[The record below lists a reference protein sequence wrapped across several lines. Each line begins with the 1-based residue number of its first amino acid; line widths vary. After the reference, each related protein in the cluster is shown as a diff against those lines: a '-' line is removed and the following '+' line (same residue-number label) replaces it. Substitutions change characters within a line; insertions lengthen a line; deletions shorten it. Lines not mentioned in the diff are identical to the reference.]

1 MAEIE
6 ESLSANFPSEFDN
19 PKDKKKDQWGLKYAQ
34 AAWDSARSTGNSF
47 FDNNRERWIR
57 NEKFAEGTHDVDA
70 YKKRAIPSETEWVEL
85 DYSVGTPAP
94 KMIRIVDARI
104 LDHPYTPSVRMGD
117 SFVQTKMDK
126 KKNEILGK
134 MAMKNMLIKL
144 KNEGVIPEGIN
155 PKKLADIPTD
165 EEDIEMYMNQN
176 FSVLEAV
183 VLKKLMRSSFKN
195 NNIKQHEKLL
205 VKDLVR
211 KKMSVLYCCIDED
224 YRFKVRHVDPIKLVT
239 SYCENEDYSDW
250 KYVGHWEDITISKLR
265 EMGGDKFTDKE
276 YFEIA
281 KSAPDYFG
289 NGIFA
294 FGYESYYDLPDN
306 LRTEMEGLKIR
317 LFYFETLQSDK
328 KVYKEKQGDDGY
340 IFFDEKSSDYTNES
354 NDPNQKVSSGYLN
367 KIYEGVWIV
376 GTNYMLRWGLKANII
391 RKIKGKKYSS
401 TPECSYII
409 KQPGQ
414 HEMINKSLVEEMIPG
429 IENMIIYG
437 IKLQHFVALAP
448 PPGFDIDVASQ
459 AQALI
464 GMGLDGF
471 KPLAL
476 VDLKR
481 TTGIGYFSSIR
492 EDGTPVMNTKPISNT
507 ASGLDGGG
515 IETLVTLRNVELANL
530 KEIAGLNDAVDSSTP
545 DSRRLKGV
553 MQQAAQ
559 AFNTSIQELS
569 NAYLDTMEEVAARA
583 AYHQILAI
591 RSGKE
596 TEESRQLL
604 STVEYDMIKEVEL
617 GEIMYNTYIE
627 MLPDKYEIEQIYMDM
642 ASSIKQGSLSVP
654 DSIVI
659 RRAIRE
665 GNTDKAELI
674 MEQKIRDKERMDAKR
689 QGELIQQQAQADQ
702 AKLQSEMQK
711 DASIQELKTKGEIQ
725 QIEAQ
730 KGNIQL
736 EQQEKRETEVVKGDQ
751 KAEIIKLAH
760 KLKIEAEASGL
771 GYNADKDSMPMEIG
785 GEPNL
790 R

>member
-1 MAEIE
+1 
-6 ESLSANFPSEFDN
+6 
-19 PKDKKKDQWGLKYAQ
+19 
-34 AAWDSARSTGNSF
+34 
-47 FDNNRERWIR
+47 
-57 NEKFAEGTHDVDA
+57 
-70 YKKRAIPSETEWVEL
+70 
-85 DYSVGTPAP
+85 
-94 KMIRIVDARI
+94 
-104 LDHPYTPSVRMGD
+104 
-117 SFVQTKMDK
+117 
-126 KKNEILGK
+126 
-134 MAMKNMLIKL
+134 
-144 KNEGVIPEGIN
+144 
-155 PKKLADIPTD
+155 
-165 EEDIEMYMNQN
+165 
-176 FSVLEAV
+176 
-183 VLKKLMRSSFKN
+183 
-195 NNIKQHEKLL
+195 
-205 VKDLVR
+205 
-211 KKMSVLYCCIDED
+211 
-224 YRFKVRHVDPIKLVT
+224 
-239 SYCENEDYSDW
+239 
-250 KYVGHWEDITISKLR
+250 
-265 EMGGDKFTDKE
+265 
-276 YFEIA
+276 
-281 KSAPDYFG
+281 
-289 NGIFA
+289 
-294 FGYESYYDLPDN
+294 
-306 LRTEMEGLKIR
+306 
-317 LFYFETLQSDK
+317 
-328 KVYKEKQGDDGY
+328 
-340 IFFDEKSSDYTNES
+340 
-354 NDPNQKVSSGYLN
+354 
-367 KIYEGVWIV
+367 
-376 GTNYMLRWGLKANII
+376 
-391 RKIKGKKYSS
+391 
-401 TPECSYII
+401 
-409 KQPGQ
+409 
-414 HEMINKSLVEEMIPG
+414 MINKSLVEEMIPG

-481 TTGIGYFSSIR
+481 TTGIGYFSSVR

-760 KLKIEAEASGL
+760 KLKMEAEASGL